1 MGKFKIFHSERPVV
15 CGPAPATPAAEPTS
29 EGAATVTSP
38 MIAAREV
45 PGNPAFR
52 GDESQTSGRWQTR
65 RMSDN
70 IVRSWQAGRVH
81 QSAGA
86 GRRFAAPALSSGPVQ
101 RADPLCWK
109 STALGTV
116 TKITVDRSS
125 VLSHNVTHN

>member
-52 GDESQTSGRWQTR
+52 GDESQTSGRWK
-65 RMSDN
+65 
-70 IVRSWQAGRVH
+70 
-81 QSAGA
+81 SA
-86 GRRFAAPALSSGPVQ
+86 
-101 RADPLCWK
+101 
-109 STALGTV
+109 ALGTV